1 MADLK
6 MVLEKTNDLKWKIDS
21 ILKYSCA
28 EEAGDSKEG
37 GRGTSGIC
45 RQRGGAPGGAAQ
57 RPDRA
62 GDQRPHRRTLDQYEI
77 L

>member
-45 RQRGGAPGGAAQ
+45 RQRGGAPGGAVQ
-57 RPDRA
+57 TGTVYSISYRSRV
-62 GDQRPHRRTLDQYEI
+62 RRCGR
-77 L
+77 